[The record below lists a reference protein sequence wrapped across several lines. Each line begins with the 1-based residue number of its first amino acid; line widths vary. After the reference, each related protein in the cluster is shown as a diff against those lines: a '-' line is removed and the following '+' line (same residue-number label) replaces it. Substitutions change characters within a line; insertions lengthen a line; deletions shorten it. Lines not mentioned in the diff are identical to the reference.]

1 MGNAATAA
9 QGSAAAPLDP
19 LAGAA
24 AKALASRAG
33 AAAAAAMAGLPPPLL
48 PSSPPAAA
56 KGEDQPSAWS
66 LAGSGGKPWAG
77 TSSVPM
83 PAPSRG
89 LSSGELEGLG
99 EIECLERAARLL
111 RRANDAASE
120 LERGIDAAHGQVSA
134 CVESL
139 TPDPPGCADP
149 LKAAALEAAE
159 DLVHTSQ
166 RKALER
172 MRKVLALRKQ
182 LCNLARDTAAG
193 GVPGG
198 SPPCWGCAMDPHGLP
213 GSGLPRASPV
223 PLFGGIGPGVPVWS
237 GAPPPVDGGGQ
248 SPRHPSWAP
257 VTPRKH

>member
-1 MGNAATAA
+1 
-9 QGSAAAPLDP
+9 
-19 LAGAA
+19 
-24 AKALASRAG
+24 
-33 AAAAAAMAGLPPPLL
+33 
-48 PSSPPAAA
+48 
-56 KGEDQPSAWS
+56 
-66 LAGSGGKPWAG
+66 
-77 TSSVPM
+77 M

-149 LKAAALEAAE
+149 LKAAE

-223 PLFGGIGPGVPVWS
+223 PLFGGIGPGVPGWS
-237 GAPPPVDGGGQ
+237 GAPRPVDG
-248 SPRHPSWAP
+248 
-257 VTPRKH
+257 